1 MSKNN
6 STDKGDK
13 ITKEVMDK
21 LREQS
26 KKRGITIDTII
37 SDFLDK
43 SKDREKENTY
53 KGTKTKSEKASK
65 TVDVTVDLSKLLPQ
79 NNPDFIEILR
89 RIAESMENIER
100 EHAQGWSDQ
109 RKDLQAISKRMD
121 KLL

>member
-43 SKDREKENTY
+43 SKDREKENTH

-65 TVDVTVDLSKLLPQ
+65 TVDVTADLSKLLPQ